1 MITCLIQAFL
11 LHLWRMSGVIG
22 SWKSMILELL
32 EVEVTSLEDNS
43 EMDEYPLDQAIQ
55 CESKDP

>member
-1 MITCLIQAFL
+1 
-11 LHLWRMSGVIG
+11 MSGVIG